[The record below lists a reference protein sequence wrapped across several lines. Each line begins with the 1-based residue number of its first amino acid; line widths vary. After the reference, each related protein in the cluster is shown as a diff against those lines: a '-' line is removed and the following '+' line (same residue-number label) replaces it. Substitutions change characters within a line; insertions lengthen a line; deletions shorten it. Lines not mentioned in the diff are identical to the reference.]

1 MTALG
6 AVGGVG
12 AATAVTAAV
21 VQGQQ
26 QKSVQKRAE
35 QRQNAVQREASSR
48 AAAELRRQTQ
58 DRAKQNQKRPEIRS
72 LLARER
78 EAASE
83 GIGSTTLTGAGG
95 VERGRLT
102 LGKTS
107 LLGGS

>member
-35 QRQNAVQREASSR
+35 KRQQAAQREVVPTPYKSVESKAEDAVVKNR
-48 AAAELRRQTQ
+48 QENQAARDKFNALP
-58 DRAKQNQKRPEIRS
+58 AVKR
-72 LLARER
+72 
-78 EAASE
+78 
-83 GIGSTTLTGAGG
+83 
-95 VERGRLT
+95 
-102 LGKTS
+102 
-107 LLGGS
+107 